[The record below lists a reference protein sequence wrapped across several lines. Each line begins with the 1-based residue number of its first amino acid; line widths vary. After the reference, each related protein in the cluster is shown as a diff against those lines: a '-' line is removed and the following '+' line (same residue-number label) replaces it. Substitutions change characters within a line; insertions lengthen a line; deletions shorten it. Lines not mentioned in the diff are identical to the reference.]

1 MSAARLKSIV
11 DRIERI
17 NSEIDAANADKADIF
32 KEAKSDGWIVPALKA
47 LIAER
52 RKQSK
57 DPVKFDELAAMVE
70 TYRAALESGTGV
82 ATRAGARQAAGGPRL
97 VAAQ

>member
-1 MSAARLKSIV
+1 MTAARLKSIV

-17 NSEIDAANADKADIF
+17 NGKIDERNQDKADIF
-32 KEAKSDGWIVPALKA
+32 KEAKSDGYDVPALKA

-52 RKQSK
+52 RKQAK

-82 ATRAGARQAAGGPRL
+82 ATRAGAREVASNVVQMGAA
-97 VAAQ
+97 